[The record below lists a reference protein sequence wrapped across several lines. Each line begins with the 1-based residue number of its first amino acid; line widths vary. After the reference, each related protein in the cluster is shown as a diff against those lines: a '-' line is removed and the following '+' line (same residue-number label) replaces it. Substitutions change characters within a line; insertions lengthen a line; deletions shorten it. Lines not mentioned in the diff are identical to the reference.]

1 MINFNK
7 DQIEYFLGVVRKY
20 MSLRGGLSQKDL
32 AERIQVGISTLSR
45 FLNQKTKD
53 IDEQIVARIVADLAI
68 PLHEV
73 IEFVAET
80 DTDTFKKLVAFFKEQ
95 GQKAQ
100 SAPIFPDD
108 PSQPVGNPSQAGINA
123 GVQTQ
128 VSDRAGIF
136 AKQDH
141 NKATVFHEISD
152 PRLKQLEEFRDHI
165 QKLSPRQRA
174 YMTDFLELEPE
185 GREMVVEV
193 GEVVIRYF
201 KSKKMNF

>member
-7 DQIEYFLGVVRKY
+7 EQIEYFLGVVRKY

-53 IDEQIVARIVADLAI
+53 IDEQIVGRIVADLAI

-80 DTDTFKKLVAFFKEQ
+80 DTDNFKKLVAFFKEQ

-100 SAPIFPDD
+100 AAPIFPDD
-108 PSQPVGNPSQAGINA
+108 PSQPVGVGPQ
-123 GVQTQ
+123 VQ

-136 AKQDH
+136 ARQDQS
-141 NKATVFHEISD
+141 KATVFHEITD

-174 YMTDFLELEPE
+174 YMSDFLELEPE

-193 GEVVIRYF
+193 SEVVIRYF

>member
-1 MINFNK
+1 MMNFNK
-7 DQIEYFLGVVRKY
+7 DQIDYFLSVVRKY

-53 IDEQIVARIVADLAI
+53 IDEQIVARIVADLSI

-73 IEFVAET
+73 IEFVAEA
-80 DTDTFKKLVAFFKEQ
+80 DTETFKKLVNFFKEQ
-95 GQKAQ
+95 IQKQGQT
-100 SAPIFPDD
+100 PTPLFPDD
-108 PSQPVGNPSQAGINA
+108 PTQPVGGDHNHSQ
-123 GVQTQ
+123 TT
-128 VSDRAGIF
+128 DRLGIF

-141 NKATVFHEISD
+141 QRSTVFHEVHD
-152 PRLKQLEEFRDHI
+152 PRLRQLEEFRDRI

-185 GREMVVEV
+185 GQEMVVEV

>member
-7 DQIEYFLGVVRKY
+7 DQIEYFLSVVRKY

-53 IDEQIVARIVADLAI
+53 IDEQIVARIVADLSI
-68 PLHEV
+68 PLHEI

-80 DTDTFKKLVAFFKEQ
+80 DTDTFKKLVSFFKEQ
-95 GQKAQ
+95 IQKQGQTP
-100 SAPIFPDD
+100 SPLFPDD
-108 PSQPVGNPSQAGINA
+108 PSQPVNHDHNNHSQVG
-123 GVQTQ
+123 
-128 VSDRAGIF
+128 DRAGIF
-136 AKQDH
+136 AKQD
-141 NKATVFHEISD
+141 NQRSTVFHEVQD
-152 PRLKQLEEFRDHI
+152 PRLRQLEEFRDRI

-185 GREMVVEV
+185 GQEMVVEV

>member
-7 DQIEYFLGVVRKY
+7 EQIDYFLSVVRKY

-53 IDEQIVARIVADLAI
+53 IDEQIVARMVADLAI

-73 IEFVAET
+73 IEFVAEE
-80 DTDTFKKLVAFFKEQ
+80 DTDTFKKLVSFFKEQ
-95 GQKAQ
+95 IQKQGQT
-100 SAPIFPDD
+100 PTPLFPDD
-108 PSQPVGNPSQAGINA
+108 PGQPVSMEHSSPQA
-123 GVQTQ
+123 Q
-128 VSDRAGIF
+128 VGDRAGIF
-136 AKQDH
+136 AKQDQH
-141 NKATVFHEISD
+141 KSTVFHEVHDSRI
-152 PRLKQLEEFRDHI
+152 KQLEEFRDRI

-174 YMTDFLELEPE
+174 YMSDFLELEPE

-201 KSKKMNF
+201 KSRKMNF

>member
-7 DQIEYFLGVVRKY
+7 DQIEYFLSVVRKY

-53 IDEQIVARIVADLAI
+53 IDEQIVARIVADLSI

-73 IEFVAET
+73 IEFVSEQ
-80 DTDTFKKLVAFFKEQ
+80 DTDTFKKLVIFFKEQ
-95 GQKAQ
+95 IQKQGQT
-100 SAPIFPDD
+100 PGPLFPDD
-108 PSQPVGNPSQAGINA
+108 PTEPIGPEHTASQVG
-123 GVQTQ
+123 
-128 VSDRAGIF
+128 DRAGIF
-136 AKQDH
+136 TRQDQQRS
-141 NKATVFHEISD
+141 TVFHEVQDSKL
-152 PRLKQLEEFRDHI
+152 RQLEEFRDRI

-185 GREMVVEV
+185 GQEMVVEV